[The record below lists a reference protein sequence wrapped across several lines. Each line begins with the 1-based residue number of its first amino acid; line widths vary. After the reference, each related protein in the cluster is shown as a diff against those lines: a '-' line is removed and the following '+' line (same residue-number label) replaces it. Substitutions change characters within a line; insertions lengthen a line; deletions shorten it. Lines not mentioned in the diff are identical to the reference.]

1 MVALHHV
8 FDSMRYDLWGAV
20 AASAS
25 TEAVSVGV
33 AHSKGVKKASP
44 VNAAL
49 RRWCPK
55 WKNEYENLKIKLT
68 RSVNAG
74 FVHESLFTLSV
85 NMTCQYVCFQIV
97 GNTQGHGV
105 SIAW

>member
-55 WKNEYENLKIKLT
+55 
-68 RSVNAG
+68 
-74 FVHESLFTLSV
+74 
-85 NMTCQYVCFQIV
+85 
-97 GNTQGHGV
+97 
-105 SIAW
+105 